1 MVGVAD
7 AESSPSNLLF
17 LYVTNDDEID
27 DPEQLFV
34 RGAREHS
41 PALADNIYIGKH
53 NIQNSWK

>member
-1 MVGVAD
+1 
-7 AESSPSNLLF
+7 
-17 LYVTNDDEID
+17 VTNDDEID